1 MILHDGLL
9 FVATIAAAAIATPW
23 AMRLAL
29 RLGLVDRPA
38 PNKFHHRPTPYLGG
52 LAVALSV
59 IGALIASLIAEP
71 SLRLQFA
78 VIALGAAAVSAVG
91 LVDDWTTLQ
100 PLPRIAVQ
108 SLAALG
114 LWTAGIRL
122 GPTGLAPVDLA
133 ITVVAVL
140 AVTNAVNL
148 LDNMDGL
155 STGTVAIASLFVFVA
170 SYWQGQRLV
179 SVMAIALAGA
189 SLGFLPY
196 NFNPA
201 RIFLGDAGTLLM
213 GFLLATAVVELDLG
227 GYPLVTRAAV
237 PLMIIAVPLFDMT
250 LVVVSRRRGGR
261 PILQGGTDHSSHRLV
276 ALGATPRQAALI
288 TYAATAL
295 SGGLS
300 LALLRARSA
309 GLTWAAVVV
318 GGTLAVLT
326 IWRLERVRLPA
337 LHRVS
342 ASVQY
347 TPTTRG
353 LASR

>member
-1 MILHDGLL
+1 MVRDGLL
-9 FVATIAAAAIATPW
+9 FVATIAVAAIATPW

-38 PNKFHHRPTPYLGG
+38 PNKFHLRPTPYLGG

-59 IGALIASLIAEP
+59 IGALVASLLAEP
-71 SLRLQFA
+71 SLRLQLA
-78 VIALGAAAVSAVG
+78 VIALGAAAVSGVG

-114 LWTAGIRL
+114 LWVAGIRL
-122 GPTGLAPVDLA
+122 DPTGVAAVDLA
-133 ITVVAVL
+133 LTVLAVL

-155 STGTVAIASLFVFVA
+155 STGTVAIASLSVFVA

-179 SVMAIALAGA
+179 SLMAIALAGA

-201 RIFLGDAGTLLM
+201 RIFLGDAGSLLM
-213 GFLLATAVVELDLG
+213 GFLLATAVIELDLG

-295 SGGLS
+295 AGGIALT
-300 LALLRARSA
+300 LLRARNEA
-309 GLTWAAVVV
+309 LTWAAVAA
-318 GGTLAVLT
+318 GGALAVLLL
-326 IWRLERVRLPA
+326 WRLEQIRLPS
-337 LHRVS
+337 LRKITE
-342 ASVQY
+342 SVQY
-347 TPTTRG
+347 TPTKRS